1 MRDDVTEELRQA
13 LRAGTPL
20 PEAMQQVVDS
30 AASLFSVT
38 GSGLMFADDEHV
50 LRYAAASDG
59 HGRELERVQEHA
71 GTGPC
76 VAALVD
82 DTVVETEDVTA
93 DPRWPELHADLR
105 TTRVRAVLGV
115 PIRVGGMAVGSLDA
129 YRDAA
134 SEWASSDVEG
144 MEAFAALA
152 EQFLLSA
159 LRAERHERTVAQL
172 ERALRHRVTIER
184 AVGVLMAR
192 EGLDAVDAFER
203 LRSAARSSRRRVADL
218 ADEMLRSV

>member
-30 AASLFSVT
+30 AASVFPIT

-50 LRYAAASDG
+50 LRYVAASDG

-82 DTVVETEDVTA
+82 DTIHETEDVTA
-93 DPRWPELHADLR
+93 DPRWPELHSELR
-105 TTRVRAVLGV
+105 STRVRAVLGV
-115 PIRVGGMAVGSLDA
+115 PIRVGGVAVGSLDA
-129 YRDAA
+129 YRDESGAWER
-134 SEWASSDVEG
+134 SQVEG
-144 MEAFAALA
+144 M
-152 EQFLLSA
+152 
-159 LRAERHERTVAQL
+159 T
-172 ERALRHRVTIER
+172 
-184 AVGVLMAR
+184 
-192 EGLDAVDAFER
+192 
-203 LRSAARSSRRRVADL
+203 
-218 ADEMLRSV
+218 